1 MRRSSLVAAASLLGL
16 ALTMTSMTSLRAA
29 ELKVLAGGSM
39 TGALKD
45 LGPQFEAASGHK
57 VNIQFGSTPDLIKQ
71 VAAGEPFDLG
81 VVPVDVYKNEAAR
94 AKFTAGPTID
104 VARVGYG
111 IVVRAGA
118 AKPDISTPDKLKQA
132 LLAAPS
138 IAYLPESAAGAY
150 VTSVFERLGIGEA
163 MKAKTKRQ
171 ATPAAIP
178 QAVANGEAE
187 IGVFLTN
194 VLIAPGVEPAGSFPA
209 ELQNDLVFS
218 AAVATDSK
226 QADVARAFIAFLKTP
241 AAISVLQAKGLKP
254 G

>member
-16 ALTMTSMTSLRAA
+16 ALTMTSTTSLRAA

>member
-1 MRRSSLVAAASLLGL
+1 MRRSSLVATASVLGL
-16 ALTMTSMTSLRAA
+16 ALTMATMTSPQAA

-71 VAAGEPFDLG
+71 VASGASFDLG
-81 VVPVDVYKNEAAR
+81 VVPVDVYKDETAR
-94 AKFTAGPTID
+94 AKFASGPTID
-104 VARVGYG
+104 IARVGYG
-111 IVVRAGA
+111 IVVRGGA
-118 AKPDISTPDKLKQA
+118 PKPDISTPDKLKQA
-132 LLAAPS
+132 LLGAQS

-163 MKAKTKRQ
+163 MKAKTRRQ

-218 AAVATDSK
+218 AAVAADSK
-226 QADVARAFIAFLKTP
+226 EADAAKAFIAFLKTP
-241 AAISVLQAKGLKP
+241 AATAVLQAKGLKP

>member
-1 MRRSSLVAAASLLGL
+1 MERWGFSVVAML
-16 ALTMTSMTSLRAA
+16 ALAFVNHLVPSAHGA
-29 ELKVLAGGSM
+29 EIRVLAGGAM
-39 TGALKD
+39 NAIWTEIK
-45 LGPQFEAASGHK
+45 PKFEQASGHK
-57 VNIQFGSTPDLIKQ
+57 LDIFFGTTPNLIKE
-71 VAAGEPFDLG
+71 ATTGKPFDVG
-81 VVPVDVYKNEAAR
+81 IVPVEVMADAGAR
-94 AKFTAGPTID
+94 ARFTGGPTID
-104 VARVGYG
+104 IARVGYG
-111 IVVRAGA
+111 IVVRGGA
-118 AKPDISTPDKLKQA
+118 PKPDISTPDKLKQA
-132 LLAAPS
+132 LLGAQS

-163 MKAKTKRQ
+163 MKAKTRRQ

-218 AAVATDSK
+218 AAVAADSK
-226 QADVARAFIAFLKTP
+226 EADAAKAFIAFLKTP
-241 AAISVLQAKGLKP
+241 AATAVLQAKGLKP